1 MCVHVV
7 GCVLNWYLSFHIIS
21 DGSDYQEIMGFQ
33 ELLFFNNETRS
44 QCFDVTI
51 FNDNKVELAE
61 MFHLELLFFDE
72 QPPPSVFIRPNITNF
87 VIVDRDGESS

>member
-1 MCVHVV
+1 MQISIGIGYPTH
-7 GCVLNWYLSFHIIS
+7 S
-21 DGSDYQEIMGFQ
+21 DGSDYREITGFQ
-33 ELLFFNNETRS
+33 EILSFDNQDRR
-44 QCFDVTI
+44 QCFSVTI

-72 QPPPSVFIRPNITNF
+72 QPPPSVFLRPNITNF